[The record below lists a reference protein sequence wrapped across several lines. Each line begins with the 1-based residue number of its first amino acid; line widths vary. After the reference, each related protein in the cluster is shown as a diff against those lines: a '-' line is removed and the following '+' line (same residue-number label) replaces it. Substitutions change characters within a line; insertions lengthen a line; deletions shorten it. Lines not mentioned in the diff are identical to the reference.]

1 MIGRLSGILLRKEP
15 PALLV
20 DVNGVGYE
28 LEAPMTTFYDLPA
41 VGEKVTLFTHLVV
54 REDAHLLYGF
64 SREAQRRLFRGL
76 LKVNGVGP
84 RVALAVLS
92 GLADDEFVH
101 CVLSED
107 IARLTQVPGIG
118 RKTAERLIVEMRDKL
133 PQLSAGSTTSAGQHA
148 RGGQG
153 PGERGY
159 ERVDCAG
166 LQAQRSQPRG
176 ARGAIERPERGRN
189 HSPGP
194 EGHGNMRKP
203 AGAKTKNGKSQD

>member
-1 MIGRLSGILLRKEP
+1 MISRLSGILLRKEP

-107 IARLTQVPGIG
+107 VARLTQVPGIG

-133 PQLSAGSTTSAGQHA
+133 PPLSAGSVPTPASARTA
-148 RGGQG
+148 TKD
-153 PGERGY
+153 PVSEAMSALIALGY
-159 ERVDCAG
+159 KPNEASRAVRAVPSKDLSAEEIIR
-166 LQAQRSQPRG
+166 QALKG
-176 ARGAIERPERGRN
+176 MA
-189 HSPGP
+189 
-194 EGHGNMRKP
+194 
-203 AGAKTKNGKSQD
+203 T